1 MAERRTVRSRRD
13 EAEPDEVEPDEA
25 EAEADAQREDARD
38 AAGDEPRGRRRPRR
52 QSEKTSAAQAAQ
64 AGLREIVELTGKEPE
79 GVTGV
84 EPGDDGWIV
93 GVEVV
98 EDRRVPS
105 SADILAVYEAE
116 LDMGGNLLSYRRLQR
131 YPRGKGSEAS

>member
-1 MAERRTVRSRRD
+1 MAERRSVRARRD
-13 EAEPDEVEPDEA
+13 EAEPGEEERDEVEAADQS
-25 EAEADAQREDARD
+25 AEADDP
-38 AAGDEPRGRRRPRR
+38 AAEDEPRSRRRPRR
-52 QSEKTSAAQAAQ
+52 QPEKTSAAQAAQ
-64 AGLREIVELTGKEPE
+64 AGLREIVELTGKDPE

-84 EPGDDGWIV
+84 EPGDEGWVV

-98 EDRRVPS
+98 EDRRIPS

-131 YPRGKGSEAS
+131 YPRGKGSEDS